1 MSYICVMTVQEVLND
16 KAFNKGEISKHVFG
30 NQRIISDKTNGHRNK
45 RWLPGDFKKISE
57 YLKKKYGIIC
67 E

>member
-1 MSYICVMTVQEVLND
+1 MIVQEFLND

-45 RWLPGDFKKISE
+45 RWLPGDFEKISE
-57 YLKKKYGIIC
+57 YLKNKYQINL
-67 E
+67 EVTK